1 MAEQNMAE
9 QRKIKRKA
17 NQKKPGAKPRRRVE
31 RRFLPQTTPAGWT
44 LLGVGMVGALALGA
58 GVFGQWVQDP
68 PADYAA
74 YLIAVGAAGLSAA
87 LWFGELSP
95 IPVRVG
101 DAGIA
106 LERGAELVRLGWCD
120 IENVTIE
127 KNQLLVKTADSV
139 FAIPVAAH
147 PQAIAW
153 LLKEGVQRVPD
164 VMNVKRRDLAQ
175 LPKPEESA
183 GEELQVEGLQVAG
196 RRCRHSDK
204 LISFEQDARLCPNCC
219 EVYHRLHVP
228 KDCATCKQPL
238 GTRAITP

>member
-1 MAEQNMAE
+1 MAE

-17 NQKKPGAKPRRRVE
+17 NQKKPTAKPRRRLE
-31 RRFLPQTTPAGWT
+31 QRFLPKTTSTGWA
-44 LLGVGMVGALALGA
+44 LLGIGMLGALALGA

-68 PADYAA
+68 PVDYAV
-74 YLIAVGAAGLSAA
+74 YLIAAGAAGLAAA
-87 LWFGELSP
+87 LWFGELSAT
-95 IPVRVG
+95 PVRVG

-106 LERGAELVRLGWCD
+106 LEKGAELVRFGWCD
-120 IENVTIE
+120 IENVSIE
-127 KNQLLVKTADSV
+127 KDQLFVKTAESS

-164 VMNVKRRDLAQ
+164 VVNVKRRDLAQ
-175 LPKPEESA
+175 LPKPEASA

-196 RRCRHSDK
+196 RRCKQSDK
-204 LISFEQDARLCPNCC
+204 LISFEEDARLCPNCC

-228 KDCATCKQPL
+228 KDCATCKQTL